1 MGLEKDI
8 NQSAFRNEN
17 QKASINII
25 YTYHWLVE
33 QIKNVLG
40 EEDLT
45 LQQFNILRILRGS
58 HPKPLSTL
66 QIRERMLDKMSDTSR
81 IVDRLVVKGL
91 VVKKMSKAD
100 KRLVDVTI
108 AEKGKRLL
116 HRLDQKSPQM
126 DNILKG
132 LNEKE
137 KKLLNKLLDKIR
149 SITPVLILLCSLIL
163 PGITIAQG
171 MAVPNTISASPKY
184 EFRAAWVASVDNIDW
199 PSKKGLPVDS
209 QKAEFVRLADM
220 HKQNGMNALIVQI
233 RPATDAFY
241 PSPYE
246 PWSEWLSG
254 TQGKPPLPY
263 YDPLQ
268 FMITETHKR
277 GMEFHAWC
285 NPYRAEFSIGKS
297 SIAPTHI
304 SRIHPEWFLEYGG
317 KRYFD
322 PGNKE
327 VQIFVNNVIRDIV
340 SRYDVDAIHFDDYFY
355 PYRVPGKEFP
365 DNASFTKYG
374 GGMVMD
380 DWRRSNVDSIIV
392 MLARSIKEI
401 KPGCRFGISP
411 FGVWRNIDK
420 DPEGSKTTAGQTNYD
435 DLYADILLWL
445 KNGWIDYVAPQL
457 YWEFGHKAAPY
468 EVLLDWW
475 SRHTYG
481 KHCYIGLGIYKAG
494 TNKIWRDATLIPR
507 QIEALR
513 NTPNIH
519 GAIYFSSKSFVNNPN
534 GWSDSLRNVYYKEPA
549 AIPPMEWMKSN

>member
-8 NQSAFRNEN
+8 NQSAFRNES

-45 LQQFNILRILRGS
+45 MQQFNILRILRGS
-58 HPKPLSTL
+58 HPEPLSTL

-91 VVKKMSKAD
+91 AAKKMSKDD
-100 KRLVDVTI
+100 KRLVDVNIT
-108 AEKGKRLL
+108 EKGKRILNK
-116 HRLDQKSPQM
+116 LDQKNAQM
-126 DNILKG
+126 DNVLGG

-137 KKLLNKLLDKIR
+137 KKALNKLLDKIR
-149 SITPVLILLCSLIL
+149 SITPVLMILCGLFF
-163 PGITIAQG
+163 PGFVDAQTVT
-171 MAVPNTISASPKY
+171 VPNTVSSSPKY

-209 QKAEFVRLADM
+209 QKAEFTRLADM

-254 TQGKPPLPY
+254 TQGKPPYPY
-263 YDPLQ
+263 YDPLL
-268 FMITETHKR
+268 FMITETHRR

-297 SIAPTHI
+297 SISLTHI
-304 SRIHPEWFLEYGG
+304 TRIHPEWFLEYGG

-327 VQIFVNNVIRDIV
+327 VQMFVNNVIRDIV
-340 SRYDVDAIHFDDYFY
+340 VRYDVDAIHFDDYFY

-365 DNASFTKYG
+365 DNASYAKYG
-374 GGMVMD
+374 SSMSKD
-380 DWRRSNVDSIIV
+380 DWRRSNVDSIIL
-392 MLARSIKEI
+392 MLSRSIREI
-401 KPGCRFGISP
+401 KPRCRFGISP
-411 FGVWRNIDK
+411 FGVWRNIGK
-420 DPEGSKTTAGQTNYD
+420 DPEGSNTTAGQTNYD

-481 KHCYIGLGIYKAG
+481 RHCYIGLGIYKAG
-494 TNKIWRDATLIPR
+494 TNQVWRDVTLIPR

-513 NTPNIH
+513 NTPNIQ

-534 GWSDSLRNVYYKEPA
+534 GWSDSLRNNYYKEPA
-549 AIPPMEWMKSN
+549 SIPPMEWIK